1 MNTLGSRI
9 RALRKDKKL
18 TQVNVAKSVGVSSV
32 AVTQWEQDSS
42 KPGGNNLISLAKVL
56 GCSPDWLLNGK
67 EVTTKDF
74 FFEIDDSNN
83 QKFKKELEDQFAEDS
98 KKQNGS
104 ISTQNFNQKKST
116 SRYVELDFYDVEV
129 SAGHGALVIQ
139 EEKDDSICFSNKFIT
154 KELGVKPSNIFLM
167 PVKGDSMVPTLKN
180 QALVMVNQVTEFSG
194 DGIYVFRF
202 DGQLMV
208 KRLQFTKSGLN
219 VVSDNATAYPS
230 WELSRTELKTEDFE
244 IIGEVVWSGQ
254 RM

>member
-56 GCSPDWLLNGK
+56 SCTPEWLLSGAAPIDHFQPKHKSNSLLNGYNILHLCD
-67 EVTTKDF
+67 EEHANDLET
-74 FFEIDDSNN
+74 ESN
-83 QKFKKELEDQFAEDS
+83 AENS
-98 KKQNGS
+98 PKY
-104 ISTQNFNQKKST
+104 I
-116 SRYVELDFYDVEV
+116 ELDFYDVEV

-154 KELGVKPSNIFLM
+154 KELGLKPKNIFLM

-180 QALVMVNQVTEFSG
+180 QALVMVNQISEFSG

-208 KRLQFTKSGLN
+208 KRLQFTKRGLN
-219 VVSDNATAYPS
+219 VVSDNATTYPS
-230 WELSRTELKTEDFE
+230 WELSRAELKTEDFE

>member
-9 RALRKDKKL
+9 KALRKDKKL

-56 GCSPDWLLNGK
+56 DCTPDWLLNGIDHIRPK
-67 EVTTKDF
+67 SNPYSRVNSDNLINEVNDNKPTY
-74 FFEIDDSNN
+74 EHSENN
-83 QKFKKELEDQFAEDS
+83 S
-98 KKQNGS
+98 K
-104 ISTQNFNQKKST
+104 
-116 SRYVELDFYDVEV
+116 YVELDFYDVEV

-154 KELGVKPSNIFLM
+154 KELGLKPKNIFLM

-180 QALVMVNQVTEFSG
+180 QALVMVNQISEFSG

-208 KRLQFTKSGLN
+208 KRLQFTKRGLN
-219 VVSDNATAYPS
+219 VVSDNATTYPS
-230 WELSRTELKTEDFE
+230 WELSRAELKTEDFE